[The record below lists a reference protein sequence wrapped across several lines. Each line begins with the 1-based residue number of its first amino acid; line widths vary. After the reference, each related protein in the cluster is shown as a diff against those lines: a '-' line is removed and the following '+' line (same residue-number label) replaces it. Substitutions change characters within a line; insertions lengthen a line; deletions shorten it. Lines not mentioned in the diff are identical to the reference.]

1 MRENELQKMAVD
13 FLRNVY
19 HALVHGTANGATK
32 GERFGVGVLFGI
44 PDLIVF
50 DPRGGYGGLLIEL
63 KTETGHL
70 SPAQESM
77 CRALANAGYYVEVCF
92 GFETFVECVNLYFA
106 LPKYRGEDFK
116 PHFYIRNAA

>member
-1 MRENELQKMAVD
+1 MRENELQKMVVEY
-13 FLRNVY
+13 LKNVY
-19 HALVHGTANGATK
+19 RALVHGTANGATK

-50 DPRGGYGGLLIEL
+50 EPRGGYGGLLIEL

-70 SPAQESM
+70 SPTQESM

-92 GFETFVECVNLYFA
+92 GFDAFVECVDKYFS
-106 LPKYRGEDFK
+106 LPMWTGERGK
-116 PHFYIRNAA
+116 THFYIRS